1 MAKEKHQKKKK
12 WRRFSVQ
19 NLLGAKSFT
28 RYGLLTAWG
37 ELVMYQVAPTNISV
51 LSPANIEA
59 KIKKL
64 ASLISTV
71 PNLGIICSDSSECF
85 DANKSHLQAR
95 LETETNPCVRMLLR
109 KDIEFLDSIQVEMA
123 TGRQFFFVARFKNL
137 KPGQMFTESTKIE
150 KDIADQGFEVRR
162 MRKPDLKRFLA
173 LYFDAYM
180 NGELMSDYDGEPY
193 LEVNDHEETP
203 AN

>member
-1 MAKEKHQKKKK
+1 MKEKRQKKKK

-19 NLLGAKSFT
+19 NLIGAKSFT
-28 RYGLLTAWG
+28 RYGLLTVWG

-51 LSPANIEA
+51 LSPENIEA
-59 KIKKL
+59 KINKL
-64 ASLISTV
+64 AELIAAV

-95 LETETNPCVRMLLR
+95 LETETNPCVRRILR
-109 KDIEFLDSIQVEMA
+109 KDIDFLDNIQVEMA
-123 TGRQFFFVARFKNL
+123 TARQFFFVARFKNL
-137 KPGQMFTESTKIE
+137 KPSQVFTESTNIE
-150 KDIADQGFEVRR
+150 KSIAGQGFEVRR
-162 MRKPDLKRFLA
+162 MRKTDLKRFLA

-180 NGELMSDYDGEPY
+180 NGELMPDYDGEQF
-193 LEVNDHEETP
+193 LEVNDYEETP

>member
-1 MAKEKHQKKKK
+1 MAKEKRQKKKK

-19 NLLGAKSFT
+19 DLIGAKNFT
-28 RYGLLTAWG
+28 RYGVLTAWG

-59 KIKKL
+59 KIHNL
-64 ASLISTV
+64 AVLIPTV

-85 DANKSHLQAR
+85 DANKSYLQER
-95 LETETNPCVRMLLR
+95 LETETNPCVRNLLR

-123 TGRQFFFVARFKNL
+123 TARQFFFVARFKNL
-137 KPGQMFTESTKIE
+137 KPSQVFSESTQIE
-150 KDIADQGFEVRR
+150 KSIAEQGFEVKRL
-162 MRKPDLKRFLA
+162 RKPDIKRFLA

-180 NGELMSDYDGEPY
+180 NGELMPDYDGEQY
-193 LEVNDHEETP
+193 LEVTDYEESSS
-203 AN
+203 N

>member
-1 MAKEKHQKKKK
+1 MPKEKHQKKKK

-19 NLLGAKSFT
+19 DLIGAKSFSC
-28 RYGLLTAWG
+28 YGLHTAWG

-51 LSPANIEA
+51 LSPENIEA
-59 KIKKL
+59 KINKL
-64 ASLISTV
+64 AELIAAV

-95 LETETNPCVRMLLR
+95 LEKETNPCVRRILR
-109 KDIEFLDSIQVEMA
+109 KDIDFLDNIQVEMA
-123 TGRQFFFVARFKNL
+123 TARQFFFVARFKNL
-137 KPGQMFTESTKIE
+137 KPSQVFTESTNIE
-150 KDIADQGFEVRR
+150 KSIAGQGFEVRR
-162 MRKPDLKRFLA
+162 MRKADLKRFLA

-180 NGELMSDYDGEPY
+180 NGELMPDYDGEQF
-193 LEVNDHEETP
+193 LEVNDYEETP

>member
-19 NLLGAKSFT
+19 DLIGAKNFT
-28 RYGLLTAWG
+28 RYGVLTAWG

-59 KIKKL
+59 KIHNL
-64 ASLISTV
+64 AVLISTV

-85 DANKSHLQAR
+85 DANKSYLQAR
-95 LETETNPCVRMLLR
+95 LETETNPCVRILLE

-123 TGRQFFFVARFKNL
+123 TARQFFFVARFKNL
-137 KPGQMFTESTKIE
+137 KASQVFSESTQIE
-150 KDIADQGFEVRR
+150 KSIAAQGFEVKR
-162 MRKPDLKRFLA
+162 MRKPDIKRFLA

-180 NGELMSDYDGEPY
+180 NGELMPDYDGEPY
-193 LEVNDHEETP
+193 LEVNGYEETP
-203 AN
+203 AD

>member
-19 NLLGAKSFT
+19 DLIGAKNFT
-28 RYGLLTAWG
+28 RYGILTAWG
-37 ELVMYQVAPTNISV
+37 EVVMYQVAPTNISV

-59 KIKKL
+59 KIHNL
-64 ASLISTV
+64 AVLISTV

-85 DANKSHLQAR
+85 DANKSYLQAR
-95 LETETNPCVRMLLR
+95 LETETNPCVRILLE

-123 TGRQFFFVARFKNL
+123 TARQFFFVARFKNL
-137 KPGQMFTESTKIE
+137 KASQVFSESTQIE
-150 KDIADQGFEVRR
+150 KSIAAQGFEVKR
-162 MRKPDLKRFLA
+162 MRKPDIKRFLA

-180 NGELMSDYDGEPY
+180 NGELMPDYDGEPY
-193 LEVNDHEETP
+193 LEVNGYEETP
-203 AN
+203 AD

>member
-1 MAKEKHQKKKK
+1 MAKEKRQKKKK

-19 NLLGAKSFT
+19 DLIGAKSFS
-28 RYGLLTAWG
+28 RYGLHTAWG

-59 KIKKL
+59 KIHNL
-64 ASLISTV
+64 AVLISTV
-71 PNLGIICSDSSECF
+71 PNLGMICSDSSECF
-85 DANKSHLQAR
+85 DANKSYLQTR
-95 LETETNPCVRMLLR
+95 LETESNPCVCTLLR

-123 TGRQFFFVARFKNL
+123 TARQFFFIARFKNL
-137 KPGQMFTESTKIE
+137 KPSQVFSESMQIE
-150 KDIADQGFEVRR
+150 KNIAEQGFEVRR
-162 MRKPDLKRFLA
+162 MRKADLKRFLA

-180 NGELMSDYDGEPY
+180 NGELMPDYDGEQF

>member
-1 MAKEKHQKKKK
+1 MVKEKRQKKKK

-19 NLLGAKSFT
+19 NLIGAKSFT
-28 RYGLLTAWG
+28 RYGLLTVWG

-51 LSPANIEA
+51 LSPENIEA
-59 KIKKL
+59 KINKL
-64 ASLISTV
+64 AELIAAV

-95 LETETNPCVRMLLR
+95 LETETNSCVRRLLR

-123 TGRQFFFVARFKNL
+123 TARQFFFVARFKNL
-137 KPGQMFTESTKIE
+137 KPSQVFTESTNIE
-150 KDIADQGFEVRR
+150 KSIARQGFEVRR
-162 MRKPDLKRFLA
+162 MRKADLKRFLA

-180 NGELMSDYDGEPY
+180 NGELMPDYDGEQF
-193 LEVNDHEETP
+193 LEVNNREEPP

>member
-19 NLLGAKSFT
+19 DLIGAKSFT
-28 RYGLLTAWG
+28 RYGILTAWG
-37 ELVMYQVAPTNISV
+37 EVVMYQVAPTNISV

-59 KIKKL
+59 KIHNL
-64 ASLISTV
+64 AVLISTV

-85 DANKSHLQAR
+85 DANKSYLQAR
-95 LETETNPCVRMLLR
+95 LETETNPCVRILLE

-123 TGRQFFFVARFKNL
+123 TARQFFFVARFKNL
-137 KPGQMFTESTKIE
+137 KASQVFSESTQIE
-150 KDIADQGFEVRR
+150 KSIAAQGFEVKR
-162 MRKPDLKRFLA
+162 MRKPDIKRFLA

-180 NGELMSDYDGEPY
+180 NGELMPDYDGEPY
-193 LEVNDHEETP
+193 LEVNGYEEP
-203 AN
+203 SAD

>member
-1 MAKEKHQKKKK
+1 MVKEKRQKKKK
-12 WRRFSVQ
+12 WSRFSVQ
-19 NLLGAKSFT
+19 NLIGAKSFT

-51 LSPANIEA
+51 LSPENIEA
-59 KIKKL
+59 KINKF
-64 ASLISTV
+64 AELIAAL

-95 LETETNPCVRMLLR
+95 LETETNPCVRRLLR
-109 KDIEFLDSIQVEMA
+109 KDIKFLDSIQVEMA
-123 TGRQFFFVARFKNL
+123 TARQFFFVARFKNL
-137 KPGQMFTESTKIE
+137 KPSQVFTESTNIE
-150 KDIADQGFEVRR
+150 KSIAGQGFEVRR
-162 MRKPDLKRFLA
+162 MRKADLKRFLA

-180 NGELMSDYDGEPY
+180 NGELMPDYDGEQF
-193 LEVNDHEETP
+193 LEVNNREEPP